1 MQTLVQVVV
10 DGDGD
15 GQALATH
22 SVVGE
27 VEGEEK
33 GLEGGDGGDGR
44 QAKAGAVADA
54 HGVAHPLRDGVWHSV
69 GNIQLATCPANTHF
83 SLRICHLP
91 CKHTHLT
98 EDMSLA
104 LQTHTHL
111 TEDMPFALQTHTHLT
126 EDIPLALQTH
136 TPHRG
141 YATCPAHTHLI
152 EDMPLALHTHRHTLH
167 WGICHLS
174 CKHTVSNIL
183 PRRTHALHSHS
194 AHEGTMPQ
202 DKCNSHFA
210 NKYT

>member
-69 GNIQLATCPANTHF
+69 GNIQLATCPANT
-83 SLRICHLP
+83 L
-91 CKHTHLT
+91 LT

-104 LQTHTHL
+104 LQTHTPHGRYV
-111 TEDMPFALQTHTHLT
+111 TCPAN
-126 EDIPLALQTH
+126 TH
-136 TPHRG
+136 TPH
-141 YATCPAHTHLI
+141 
-152 EDMPLALHTHRHTLH
+152 
-167 WGICHLS
+167 
-174 CKHTVSNIL
+174 
-183 PRRTHALHSHS
+183 
-194 AHEGTMPQ
+194 
-202 DKCNSHFA
+202 
-210 NKYT
+210 